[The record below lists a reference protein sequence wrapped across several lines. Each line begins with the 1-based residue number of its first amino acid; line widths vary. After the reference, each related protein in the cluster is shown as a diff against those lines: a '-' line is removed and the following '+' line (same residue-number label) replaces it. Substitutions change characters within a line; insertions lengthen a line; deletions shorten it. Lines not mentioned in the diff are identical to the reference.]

1 MLVGVLGALPRV
13 PSSYFRYNRHIMNRI
28 QRWIVRLTT
37 RLVPQLRQLF
47 ESAGGTMERL
57 QEQVTL
63 YREDYRERRA
73 EGEMRAGE
81 IREAIAMQQGMWGGG
96 QSRLQESI
104 QPASKAVVVLKER
117 LAELELALEDRG
129 WRRQIAMSDYEF
141 SRWGI
146 QQIILISRLFRI
158 KNPLIQRGILVSA
171 YYVFGRGVEVTS
183 EDDAAEEVL
192 NAFFTDPRNLP
203 HIGHSALVAKE
214 ASLYTDGNI
223 FWCFH
228 TDIADGQTLI
238 RTIDPLEIDEIIC
251 DPDDSSVPW
260 YYHRRWTQQTFDPAT
275 GIRNPKIAEA
285 WYVAL
290 GYTPEQGVTKIKDI
304 PLAKDGAGQL
314 IPILHRKDGALEKW
328 TFGCPRVYAAI
339 DWARASKDLL
349 TDYAG
354 RMRALS
360 RFAWDLETKG
370 GPGAIANFKQTFAT
384 TLVNDGSML
393 DSNPSPESNSTWIT
407 GPGTKLT
414 PMKTQGAATG
424 PDEGRRLFHMVY
436 MVFGLGE
443 HFFSDINSGNLATA
457 TSLDRPTELKFL
469 NDQEGWRE
477 DLKRIGSYVLERS
490 AKAPK
495 GKLREAGKTKTASI
509 TVNVNFPPIVEGDI
523 PQLVTAAVS
532 ALTLN
537 GYPAIGVDEKT
548 GMKTLL
554 SLLAAFSNVEIDV
567 EKVIEAMY
575 PDGEYKADRNEV
587 LAAKKDQTL
596 NPPPPPAPGA
606 PPNGAKPKP
615 SVKEAVALFELRKA
629 VTALKANGHA

>member
-1 MLVGVLGALPRV
+1 
-13 PSSYFRYNRHIMNRI
+13 MNRI

-57 QEQVTL
+57 QEQVAL
-63 YREDYRERRA
+63 YREDYRERRQEA
-73 EGEMRAGE
+73 ELRAGE
-81 IREAIAMQQGMWGGG
+81 IREAIAMQQGMWGG

-146 QQIILISRLFRI
+146 QQIILICRLYRI
-158 KNPLIQRGILVSA
+158 KNPPIQRGIQVSCF
-171 YYVFGRGVEVTS
+171 YVFARFDPADAVTS
-183 EDDAAEEVL
+183 DDPAAAEVL
-192 NAFFTDPRNLP
+192 RAFFTDPRNLP
-203 HIGHSALVAKE
+203 HIGHSALVEKHA
-214 ASLYTDGNI
+214 ALQTDGNI

-228 TDIADGQTLI
+228 TDISDGQTLI

-260 YYHRRWTQQTFDPAT
+260 YYHRRWTSQKFDPKT
-275 GIRNPKIAEA
+275 GIRNPTIEEA

-290 GYTPEQGVTKIKDI
+290 DYTPDGVTEIKGV
-304 PLAKDGAGQL
+304 PLAKDATGQF
-314 IPILHRKDGALEKW
+314 IPVWHRKDGGLEKW
-328 TFGCPRVYAAI
+328 SFGCPRVYPAI
-339 DWARASKDLL
+339 DWARAAKDLL

-370 GPGAIANFKQTFAT
+370 GPGAIANFKQAFAT
-384 TLVNDGSML
+384 TLTNDGSMTEH
-393 DSNPSPESNSTWIT
+393 NPSPESNSTWIT
-407 GPGTKLT
+407 GPGTKLS
-414 PMKTQGAATG
+414 PIKTQGAATG
-424 PDEGRRLFHMVY
+424 PEEGRRLFHMVY
-436 MVFGLGE
+436 MIFGLPE
-443 HFFSDINSGNLATA
+443 TFFADASVGSLATA
-457 TSLDRPTELKFL
+457 QSLDRPTELKFE
-469 NDQEGWRE
+469 NDQEGWGE
-477 DLKRIGSYVLERS
+477 DLKRIGAHVLERS
-490 AKAPK
+490 AKAPN
-495 GKLREAGKTKTASI
+495 GKLREAGKAQSAQATI
-509 TVNVNFPPIVEGDI
+509 TVNFPPIVEGDV
-523 PQLVTAAVS
+523 PALVTAAVS

-554 SLLAAFSNVEIDV
+554 SLLAAFSNVEIDI
-567 EKVIEAMY
+567 EEVIEQMY
-575 PDGEYKADRNEV
+575 PAASYKPDRSEV

-596 NPPPPPAPGA
+596 NPPAPVVNA
-606 PPNGAKPKP
+606 PPNGQKPKP
-615 SVKEAVALFELRKA
+615 SVKEAAALFELRKA

>member
-1 MLVGVLGALPRV
+1 
-13 PSSYFRYNRHIMNRI
+13 
-28 QRWIVRLTT
+28 
-37 RLVPQLRQLF
+37 
-47 ESAGGTMERL
+47 MERL

-63 YREDYRERRA
+63 YREDDRERRRETA
-73 EGEMRAGE
+73 IRADE
-81 IREAIAMQQGMWGGG
+81 IREAIAMQQGMWSGG

-104 QPASKAVVVLKER
+104 QPPASKAVVVLKER
-117 LAELELALEDRG
+117 LADLELALEDRG
-129 WRRQIAMSDYEF
+129 WRRQIAMSEHEF

-183 EDDAAEEVL
+183 ENETAQEVL
-192 NAFFTDPRNLP
+192 DGFLNDPRNQP

-214 ASLYTDGNI
+214 AALYTDGNI

-228 TDIADGQTLI
+228 TDVSDGATLI
-238 RTIDPLEIDEIIC
+238 RTIDPIEIDEIIC

-260 YYHRRWTQQTFDPAT
+260 YYHRRWTSQKFDPAT
-275 GIRNPKIAEA
+275 GIRNPTIEEA

-290 GYTPEQGVTKIKDI
+290 GYTPDGVTEIKNI
-304 PLAKDGAGQL
+304 PLAKDAAGQL

-328 TFGCPRVYAAI
+328 SFGCPRVYAAI

-370 GPGAIANFKQTFAT
+370 GPGAIANFKQAFAT
-384 TLVNDGSML
+384 TLTNDGSMPEH
-393 DSNPSPESNSTWIT
+393 NPTPESNSTWIT
-407 GPGTKLT
+407 GSGTKLS
-414 PMKTQGAATG
+414 PIRTQGAATG

-477 DLKRIGSYVLERS
+477 DLKRIGAYVLERS
-490 AKAPK
+490 AGAPK
-495 GKLREAGKTKTASI
+495 GKLREAGKTQSVQATI
-509 TVNVNFPPIVEGDI
+509 NVNFPPIVEGDV
-523 PQLVTAAVS
+523 PSLVTAAVS

-554 SLLAAFSNVEIDV
+554 SLLSAFSNVEIDV
-567 EKVIEAMY
+567 EEVIEKMY
-575 PDGEYKADRNEV
+575 PDASYQPDRSEV
-587 LAAKKDQTL
+587 LAAKKDMTL
-596 NPPPPPAPGA
+596 NPPVPVVGG
-606 PPNGAKPKP
+606 PPNGQKPKP
-615 SVKEAVALFELRKA
+615 TVKEASALVELRKA
-629 VTALKANGHA
+629 LTAFKTVDGDSKKKTLLQ